1 MPKPSPPRPPGSS
14 RLGIANTCA
23 RSSQSSRASSSSL
36 PVNVT
41 QSATSSD
48 AAIAS
53 SSPRREPSP
62 TTTQRASGTRART
75 SSGRRSVGRGHAPWS
90 LEGRLPVRRDG
101 RYRGAVYRAG
111 NVEGRGGG
119 VHDLVGGPTGR
130 APREWSAL
138 LRLTKGTSLEH
149 PPKLFG
155 GNLDEVVRQ
164 LAKLSGDGVERGARY
179 GDEDPA
185 QAVGMD
191 DRGTRAASGASDL
204 RAAQHHLGHS
214 DRRVPRVQAQASG
227 RSANGMNVDAPLT
240 RHVRERAGGTGEPRD
255 HLRRHPVDQ
264 RQQRV
269 LRAADEAG
277 VIDEQDPHRFR
288 VSTVSSS
295 AWVCAPVSVPDRK

>member
-62 TTTQRASGTRART
+62 PTTQPPPGPRARP
-75 SSGRRSVGRGHAPWS
+75 SSGRRPVGRGHGERSHAGPV
-90 LEGRLPVRRDG
+90 PVRRDR

-149 PPKLFG
+149 P
-155 GNLDEVVRQ
+155 
-164 LAKLSGDGVERGARY
+164 
-179 GDEDPA
+179 
-185 QAVGMD
+185 
-191 DRGTRAASGASDL
+191 
-204 RAAQHHLGHS
+204 
-214 DRRVPRVQAQASG
+214 
-227 RSANGMNVDAPLT
+227 
-240 RHVRERAGGTGEPRD
+240 
-255 HLRRHPVDQ
+255 
-264 RQQRV
+264 
-269 LRAADEAG
+269 
-277 VIDEQDPHRFR
+277 
-288 VSTVSSS
+288 
-295 AWVCAPVSVPDRK
+295 DRKSVV